1 MNVIHEVAML
11 VAVASPVA
19 VIAAINL
26 ALYLAGE
33 RGTLLLPARAQYPVS
48 ALEMLPRTQA
58 PAASVAELESE
69 EEMRL
74 AA

>member
-11 VAVASPVA
+11 AAVASPVI
-19 VIAAINL
+19 VIAAINVS
-26 ALYLAGE
+26 LYLGGE
-33 RGTLLLPARAQYPVS
+33 RGTLLLPDRAAYPAVVMGS
-48 ALEMLPRTQA
+48 LAVVQA
-58 PAASVAELESE
+58 YQAKEPEPVFV